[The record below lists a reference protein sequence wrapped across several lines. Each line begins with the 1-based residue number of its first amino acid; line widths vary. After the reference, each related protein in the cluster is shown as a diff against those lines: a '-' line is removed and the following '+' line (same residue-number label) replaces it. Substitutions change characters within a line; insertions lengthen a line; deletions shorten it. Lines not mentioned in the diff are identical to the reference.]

1 MVSTT
6 SDPVAAVRALQP
18 DIRAAAEQTE
28 RDRKPTAAIIEKLL
42 DAGLFDVIKPKS
54 IGGAE
59 TDVITMMRIIE
70 EASIAD
76 ASIGWCVG
84 IGVGTSI
91 IAGSVS
97 EAVAREVFAP
107 KTVQGGAF
115 APTGR
120 GTLERGGIRVT
131 GRWQFASGSPHCSWL
146 SGGTI
151 IFDGAAPRM
160 MAPDMPDWRMPLF
173 PRADVELIDTWHTGG
188 MRGTGSNDIAV
199 KDLFVPD
206 DHVVMM
212 GRTEPVQTGP
222 LYRYPIIGFLALTI
236 APVATG
242 MARRAL
248 DETLA
253 LAQTKVALGTRKTV
267 KDRHRTASAGR
278 SGGGVARRPRLHV
291 RSGARDL
298 GHDGPGRH
306 GDDAAAR
313 KPAALLRAC
322 DERIGKGRR
331 HRVSHGWRHGDL
343 RDERAA
349 AHHARRAHRDAAR
362 PALDQQLRG
371 RRPRAHGFGS
381 GAVPVLKPVGDARKA
396 TLNQGLGKLV
406 AVQAQEEALLDLDV
420 VQLRVSAP
428 NSQPSA
434 VSREVGHV
442 AGHLEALDR
451 ASPSK
456 NLTLALFDRGRC
468 VIHSTAASR
477 QISSRRISLTR
488 RSTYVRSM
496 VGSLR
501 IFRTSLSCISEW
513 LSFAQ
518 YSLAMIRSSAE
529 ITCTS

>member
-6 SDPVAAVRALQP
+6 ADPVAAVRALQP
-18 DIRAAAEQTE
+18 DVRAAAEQTE

-42 DAGLFDVIKPKS
+42 DAGLFDLIKPKS

-59 TDVITMMRIIE
+59 TDVITMMRVIE

-91 IAGSVS
+91 MAGSVS

-120 GTLERGGIRVT
+120 GTLEGGGIRVT

-151 IFDGAAPRM
+151 VFDGDAPRM

-173 PRADVELIDTWHTGG
+173 PRADTEIIDTWHTGG

-212 GRTEPVQTGP
+212 GRTEPVQSGP

-242 MARRAL
+242 MARRAI
-248 DETLA
+248 DETME

-267 KDRHRTASAGR
+267 KDRAIAQHLLAEAEAELRAGR
-278 SGGGVARRPRLHV
+278 AFMYEAAHEIWDTMLRGDTATMQQRAVLRLACVHATNASVKAVDIAYRMGGGTAIYETSVLQRIM
-291 RSGARDL
+291 RDV
-298 GHDGPGRH
+298 HTVTQH
-306 GDDAAAR
+306 
-313 KPAALLRAC
+313 
-322 DERIGKGRR
+322 
-331 HRVSHGWRHGDL
+331 
-343 RDERAA
+343 
-349 AHHARRAHRDAAR
+349 
-362 PALDQQLRG
+362 
-371 RRPRAHGFGS
+371 
-381 GAVPVLKPVGDARKA
+381 
-396 TLNQGLGKLV
+396 
-406 AVQAQEEALLDLDV
+406 
-420 VQLRVSAP
+420 VQLSTNNYEAVGRVLM
-428 NSQPSA
+428 
-434 VSREVGHV
+434 G
-442 AGHLEALDR
+442 LD
-451 ASPSK
+451 PGP
-456 NLTLALFDRGRC
+456 FP
-468 VIHSTAASR
+468 
-477 QISSRRISLTR
+477 
-488 RSTYVRSM
+488 
-496 VGSLR
+496 
-501 IFRTSLSCISEW
+501 F
-513 LSFAQ
+513 
-518 YSLAMIRSSAE
+518 
-529 ITCTS
+529 